1 VDRISKIGLGV
12 SIGLLIALFVF
23 NAQQAKKNQK
33 ESPVPSST
41 SLPVKEAVM
50 EKKVEEAV
58 AKPTGVI
65 ATPKAAA
72 ETPPRAIG
80 SITAPACFPEG
91 VTPLRVET
99 PLMTV
104 DLHPFGGVISSVVL
118 KENDKNGIR
127 RLQGEANGDVVLF
140 CVPEPVR
147 SAGAI
152 ISPEIPME
160 NMAVQQDGRRAVFT
174 GGRDGGVLLYKT
186 YIINDNNYNIELE
199 VTIKN
204 GGTTPLVF
212 REETTLQAVCGSL
225 SPIEPKDDILGVD
238 ICTDLGKMIRKT
250 GTVENTPE
258 KVAWMGLKTKY
269 FASIMKTDLPASAY
283 EVTGKQKSSAPS
295 TSQAVL
301 GCAGGPAP
309 TQFEY
314 LTGIVGLRGE
324 IKPGESA
331 TYKFTYYFGPA
342 DYSLLKNA
350 GAGFDKVL
358 NLGMLAPISIG
369 IIWLLDR
376 IYAVIGSYGWAIII
390 MTMIAK
396 LVIWPLTHKSYK
408 SMREMSKIQPLLAP
422 LKEKYKSDPKKL
434 QSETMKLYKEHGVSP
449 WGGCLP
455 MLLQMPILFALF
467 NTLRNTIMLRKAPF
481 WIIPGKW
488 IMDLSGPDSLVT
500 LDEPFRLLIINIQQI
515 NLLPIIMGASFYLQQ
530 KLTPQMSSG
539 NPQSDQQQKMM
550 AVMMPVMFL
559 FIFYS
564 LPAGLN
570 LYFFVSTI
578 TSVIGQKFA
587 AKISKK

>member
-1 VDRISKIGLGV
+1 MDRISKIGLGL
-12 SIGLLIALFVF
+12 SIGLLIALYAF
-23 NAQQAKKNQK
+23 NLQQAKKNK
-33 ESPVPSST
+33 ETGPVAGPSPF
-41 SLPVKEAVM
+41 PVKEAVM
-50 EKKVEEAV
+50 E
-58 AKPTGVI
+58 AKTSETKAI
-65 ATPKAAA
+65 TETSSTPAI
-72 ETPPRAIG
+72 ETPNSPPEKALELPSVSFPQGIG
-80 SITAPACFPEG
+80 PI
-91 VTPLRVET
+91 RVDT
-99 PLMTV
+99 PLMAV
-104 DLHPFGGVISSVVL
+104 DFHPFGGVISSVVL
-118 KENDKNGIR
+118 KKNDRNGIR
-127 RLQGEANGDVVLF
+127 KLKEELTGDVVLF
-140 CVPEPVR
+140 AAPELDR
-147 SAGAI
+147 SAGALL
-152 ISPEIPME
+152 SPDFPPEK
-160 NMAVQQDGRRAVFT
+160 MAVEQKDGRLVFS
-174 GGRDGGVLLYKT
+174 RERNDGVRLVKT
-186 YIINDNNYNIELE
+186 YSINDNNYTIELD
-199 VTIKN
+199 VTINN
-204 GGTTPLVF
+204 GGLTPLVF
-212 REETTLQAVCGSL
+212 REEKALRLVCGSL
-225 SPIEPKDDILGVD
+225 SPIEKKDDILGVD
-238 ICTDLGKMIRKT
+238 ICTDLGTMIRKT

-258 KVAWMGLKTKY
+258 KVSWMGLKTKY
-269 FASIMKTDLPASAY
+269 FAAIMRTDLAASAY
-283 EVTGKQKSSAPS
+283 EIAGKTKPGAP
-295 TSQAVL
+295 TPKQAVL

-309 TQFEY
+309 TQYEY
-314 LTGIVGLRGE
+314 LTGIIALRGE

-342 DYSLLKNA
+342 DYSLLKQA
-350 GAGFDKVL
+350 GLGFDKVL
-358 NLGMLAPISIG
+358 NLGMLGPISIG

-376 IYAVIGSYGWAIII
+376 IYGIIGSYGWSIII

-408 SMREMSKIQPLLAP
+408 SMREMSKLQPLMGG
-422 LKEKYKSDPKKL
+422 LKEKYKNDPKKL

-488 IMDLSGPDSLVT
+488 IMDLSGPDALVT
-500 LDEPFRLLIINIQQI
+500 LDQPFRLLILNIQQI

-587 AKISKK
+587 ARVSKK